1 MEKQYDIAVIG
12 AGPAGSMA
20 AWSAAQAG
28 RKVCLLE
35 RNSRPGYPVRCG
47 EGIGIRSLT
56 EHSEARSEWIKQ
68 EITQSVMI
76 SPNGTKVTIADIDKS
91 TILDR
96 ERMDGD
102 LADNAVKTGAHLFV
116 NRPVINVTLNSDGK
130 YLCHCPDRTFI
141 AGIVIIADGVESRI
155 ARHLGWNTRLA
166 PDDIES
172 CAFTRVVSPLVEQ
185 NSCIF
190 YVGSVVAPGG
200 YAWIFPR
207 GNGEANVGLGIL
219 GTHCSAG
226 KPKDLLLRLIDRELP
241 GGRINTI
248 HCGGVPV
255 TRYIR
260 PLVRGG
266 AMLVGDAARQV
277 NCISGAG
284 IAYSLFAGKI
294 AGKVAA
300 EAIETNSVNYSL
312 LKNYEKIWKQ
322 RYGKQQERSFALKEF
337 VTQHTDDVF
346 LNKIAQS
353 LVRKRSGKIRYL
365 TVFLSTFSRHPLLLF
380 KAFKLFG

>member
-1 MEKQYDIAVIG
+1 MEETFEIAVIG
-12 AGPAGSMA
+12 AGPSGSIA
-20 AWSAAQAG
+20 AWSAADAG

-35 RNSRPGYPVRCG
+35 RNKKPGYPVRCG
-47 EGIGIRSLT
+47 EGIGIRSLI

-68 EITQSVMI
+68 EITRSLMI
-76 SPNGTKVTIADIDKS
+76 SPNGTRVTVADIDKS

-102 LADNAVKTGAHLFV
+102 LAESAVHAGAQLFVKT
-116 NRPVINVTLNSDGK
+116 PVINVTLTSDGK
-130 YLCHCPDRTFI
+130 YCCNCPDRTVI

-155 ARHLGWNTRLA
+155 ARDLGWNTRLA
-166 PDDIES
+166 SDDIES
-172 CAFTRVVSPLVEQ
+172 CAFTRVVSPLIEQ

-190 YVGSVVAPGG
+190 YVGSTVAPGG

-226 KPKDLLLRLIDRELP
+226 KPRELLLDLINRELP
-241 GGRINTI
+241 GGKIGTI

-260 PLVRGG
+260 PLVRNG

-294 AGKVAA
+294 AGKIAA
-300 EAIETNSVNYSL
+300 EAIGTNGVNYSY
-312 LKNYEKIWKQ
+312 LKNYEKIWKH

-337 VTQHTDDVF
+337 VTRHTDDAF
-346 LNKIAQS
+346 LNKIAHT
-353 LVRKRSGKIRYL
+353 LVKKRSGKIRYL
-365 TVFLSTFSRHPLLLF
+365 TVFLSAFSRHPLLLF